1 MPITAGGIAILVIVA
16 LIWVF
21 AAAVA
26 NDAVCYSVETAAY
39 MSGPVKAVMR
49 LLLLCW
55 L

>member
-1 MPITAGGIAILVIVA
+1 MPITAGGIAILIIVA

-26 NDAVCYSVETAAY
+26 NDAGCASVETAAY
-39 MSGPVKAVMR
+39 MSGPVKGLMR
-49 LLLLCW
+49 VLLLCW